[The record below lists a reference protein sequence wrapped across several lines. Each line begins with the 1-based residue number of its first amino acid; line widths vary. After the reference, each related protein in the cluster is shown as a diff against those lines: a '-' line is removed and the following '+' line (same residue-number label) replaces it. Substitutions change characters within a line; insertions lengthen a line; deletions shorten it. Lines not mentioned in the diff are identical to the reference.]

1 MACLYHLLCAVSCDK
16 LISWHQCWN
25 SIWCDKMCTFVPLQ
39 FMAALQEK
47 RQRCYL
53 CRMIKTHGLNRLEAG
68 ECACCICAYTYLY
81 SHIQAHTGTYIN
93 LSNKVLVLK
102 AWSWPQEL
110 RNWICELLN
119 VRADLWEFEEGWCG
133 EGQASGHVLYK
144 KFNCSG

>member
-1 MACLYHLLCAVSCDK
+1 MGIHVWY
-16 LISWHQCWN
+16 
-25 SIWCDKMCTFVPLQ
+25 
-39 FMAALQEK
+39 
-47 RQRCYL
+47 
-53 CRMIKTHGLNRLEAG
+53 
-68 ECACCICAYTYLY
+68 
-81 SHIQAHTGTYIN
+81 IQAHTCAYMN
-93 LSNKVLVLK
+93 LSNKILVLK

>member
-1 MACLYHLLCAVSCDK
+1 MTSSYLGTSTETVFGGTL
-16 LISWHQCWN
+16 
-25 SIWCDKMCTFVPLQ
+25 CTFTTHKCSCVREKTKVLSLQNDEKPLT
-39 FMAALQEK
+39 A
-47 RQRCYL
+47 
-53 CRMIKTHGLNRLEAG
+53 LNRLEA
-68 ECACCICAYTYLY
+68 EVCACCICAYTSLY
-81 SHIQAHTGTYIN
+81 SLIQAHTGTYIN
-93 LSNKVLVLK
+93 LSNKVWVLK